1 MTIDQI
7 EQWEQKNPDDIDKV
21 PVQADIF
28 YGRVVF
34 RRKTAAQR
42 FFDQPNEQARADEH
56 VQGVEAG
63 HDKVQR
69 EEKLGMGVGAG
80 IGARLELEIQ
90 TGNVVLNI
98 FVVILDGLDA
108 KKDGAEDQSG
118 DEEPGERFFPA
129 GLRGPDSHGHGQ
141 AAANEDDSVDGAPGE
156 SDGFAGFTK
165 NVRISGAVERV
176 GHEQAA
182 EEKNFGGQED
192 PHAQRGGFPLLLH
205 RSILFVQFSGAM
217 HAGLL

>member
-42 FFDQPNEQARADEH
+42 FFDEPNEQACADDH

-63 HDKVQR
+63 HAKVQR

-80 IGARLELEIQ
+80 VGPRLELEIQ
-90 TGNVVLNI
+90 AGDVVLNI
-98 FVVILDGLDA
+98 LVVILDGLNA
-108 KKDGAEDQSG
+108 KKDRAEDQSG
-118 DEEPGERFFPA
+118 DEEPSERFFPA
-129 GLRGPDSHGHGQ
+129 GLRGPDRHGHGQ
-141 AAANEDDSVDGAPGE
+141 AAANEHDSVDGAPGKF
-156 SDGFAGFTK
+156 DGLAGFAK
-165 NVRISGAVERV
+165 NIGIGGAIERV
-176 GHEQAA
+176 GHEHAA
-182 EEKNFGGQED
+182 KE
-192 PHAQRGGFPLLLH
+192 
-205 RSILFVQFSGAM
+205 
-217 HAGLL
+217 